1 MDSTTLRR
9 WVRDVR
15 DGRRSS
21 RALVEELRRLP
32 FAPLGIARLDTH
44 RRLRRGIP
52 EVILGEGKTPA
63 HLIRILRAL
72 LDPSTRPSTRSGLA
86 QDSAPPQQVGVG
98 LHRGEL
104 VLVTR
109 LSPQVFEE
117 IHAAVPSL
125 RYHPLARMAYQPA
138 RARRAGGPSRAR
150 HTLRGLV
157 GVITG
162 GTADVPVAEE
172 AVLTLQLLGSR
183 VARVYDVGVA
193 GVHRLLSCWPL
204 LQRARVIVAVA
215 GMEGALPSVVAG
227 LTRVPVI
234 AIPTSVGYGVSAG
247 GISAAMTMLASCV
260 PGIGVV
266 NIDNGFGGAYLAHV
280 INSPPR

>member
-9 WVRDVR
+9 WVREVR

-21 RALVEELRRLP
+21 RAFVEELRRLP
-32 FAPLGIARLDTH
+32 VASLGIARLDTH
-44 RRLRRGIP
+44 RRLRRGVP

-72 LDPSTRPSTRSGLA
+72 LD
-86 QDSAPPQQVGVG
+86 
-98 LHRGEL
+98 RGEL
-104 VLVTR
+104 ILVTR

-125 RYHPLARMAYQPA
+125 RYHPLARMAYQPS
-138 RARRAGGPSRAR
+138 PAR

-172 AVLTLQLLGSR
+172 ASLTLQLLGSR

-247 GISAAMTMLASCV
+247 GISAAMAMLASCS

-280 INSPPR
+280 INAPPRG